1 MRINAWAGDRFFV
14 SPVNSPN
21 TNSTKGAGEVAF
33 AKFCRQ
39 YRAREEAIARTVL
52 NDLHSA
58 ESHNSLLREEYSTS
72 APRTYWASPQRVAI
86 DSGVP
91 WQAKYF

>member
-14 SPVNSPN
+14 TPVNSPN
-21 TNSTKGAGEVAF
+21 TNSTKGARGVAC
-33 AKFCRQ
+33 AEFCRQ
-39 YRAREEAIARTVL
+39 YRPREEAIAHTVL

-58 ESHNSLLREEYSTS
+58 ESQNSLLREEYSIG
-72 APRTYWASPQRVAI
+72 AAETYWASPQRVAI
-86 DSGVP
+86 DSRVP